1 MHDEVNT
8 YDRAGNA
15 QIKDLSSRPVRAAGR
30 QMRID
35 HFDVEKFRI
44 YREISR
50 MRAAAGLSH
59 AAAFARR

>member
-35 HFDVEKFRI
+35 HVDVEKFRI
-44 YREISR
+44 FR
-50 MRAAAGLSH
+50 
-59 AAAFARR
+59 